1 MVNWPLVG
9 HKITLP
15 PTVQHVLYVTLTTL
29 CPPRLF
35 PASSPVNRTNIGR
48 PPLVWFSRL
57 IPWAHGRRGGGSA
70 ELRLQG
76 WGGGFCGNRA
86 RPAEKNPC
94 NGPVLR
100 YHGVRRPAAPRV
112 FSLPLLWLGLVL
124 GGGLPCPRVTG
135 SYRPSGWDTDWPYWF
150 ARQGQPSPDLSRAS
164 DFRLYSMV
172 VEAAV
177 EGMGTAIG
185 HSRVM
190 ARDMERGDLVP
201 LFDRQVEAP
210 VRSCLIT
217 TAGSRRNP
225 GVQAFREWILI
236 EA

>member
-1 MVNWPLVG
+1 MALYCVFPG
-9 HKITLP
+9 SDDP
-15 PTVQHVLYVTLTTL
+15 QHPGFSLS
-29 CPPRLF
+29 LF
-35 PASSPVNRTNIGR
+35 CGW
-48 PPLVWFSRL
+48 VWS
-57 IPWAHGRRGGGSA
+57 WEEGRR
-70 ELRLQG
+70 
-76 WGGGFCGNRA
+76 
-86 RPAEKNPC
+86 
-94 NGPVLR
+94 
-100 YHGVRRPAAPRV
+100 
-112 FSLPLLWLGLVL
+112 
-124 GGGLPCPRVTG
+124 CPRVTG